1 MNSATTAELTCVI
14 VQVQKGVHNELS
26 NTTDLTCVIVQV
38 MGGSVVDLECLDSD
52 PDLDPTFKLMCN
64 FHGSNAG
71 RGVMGEG

>member
-38 MGGSVVDLECLDSD
+38 MGGSVVDLECFDADPNPTFQADMD
-52 PDLDPTFKLMCN
+52 PDPEPDLNPKF
-64 FHGSNAG
+64 F
-71 RGVMGEG
+71 